1 MFNSFLYKRSPV
13 WLQEGLISARAG
25 MRILLREN
33 TRFHRV
39 LEEIERTQWLSD
51 EALRS
56 LQFANLRA
64 LLQHS
69 VQNIPYYRALF
80 KQEGIQLA
88 DIASL
93 EDVRKIPFLEK
104 ATILN
109 YKDDLVATNMRGIR
123 FRVTTSGSTG
133 TPLVM
138 FQDLNAVVRE
148 NAFIWRQLHW
158 AGFRRGQRRAWIRG
172 DMVTPFTRQEPPFWR
187 VSRPDH
193 MLMMSSYHLSEV
205 NAPQYLSAL
214 EAFNPVLIQAYP
226 SSIAYL
232 ARYLEASGREYG
244 GASLRAVVTTSETL
258 TDADREVIERR
269 MGARVYQQYGS
280 AERVTMIH
288 TCENGTY
295 HVDSDYGFTEF
306 LPLGG
311 ERYEI
316 VGTGFNNWLMPL
328 VRYRS
333 GDSVEMELE
342 RSSCPCGR
350 QLPIV
355 KRIHGRKDDYL
366 KVSDGRRIG
375 RIDHIFK
382 GVKNIAEAQL
392 IQDRLDEVTVRLV
405 PLKDYG
411 EEDEEKLLE
420 NAHERLGEDMQIRV
434 ERVRVIPRTTSGKF
448 KAVICNV

>member
-1 MFNSFLYKRSPV
+1 
-13 WLQEGLISARAG
+13 
-25 MRILLREN
+25 
-33 TRFHRV
+33 
-39 LEEIERTQWLSD
+39 
-51 EALRS
+51 
-56 LQFANLRA
+56 
-64 LLQHS
+64 
-69 VQNIPYYRALF
+69 
-80 KQEGIQLA
+80 
-88 DIASL
+88 
-93 EDVRKIPFLEK
+93 
-104 ATILN
+104 
-109 YKDDLVATNMRGIR
+109 
-123 FRVTTSGSTG
+123 
-133 TPLVM
+133 
-138 FQDLNAVVRE
+138 
-148 NAFIWRQLHW
+148 
-158 AGFRRGQRRAWIRG
+158 
-172 DMVTPFTRQEPPFWR
+172 
-187 VSRPDH
+187 
-193 MLMMSSYHLSEV
+193 
-205 NAPQYLSAL
+205 
-214 EAFNPVLIQAYP
+214 
-226 SSIAYL
+226 
-232 ARYLEASGREYG
+232 
-244 GASLRAVVTTSETL
+244 
-258 TDADREVIERR
+258 